1 MTGVP
6 SLHEIRLES
15 RLCLRVGKGRYFG
28 RGGVD
33 ELLEGLFQ
41 RVGVLTIR
49 GEGVWGGVG
58 ALGVLG
64 GSSVLLRGG
73 VMKGQGLGAS
83 TRWL

>member
-49 GEGVWGGVG
+49 GEGIWGGG
-58 ALGVLG
+58 WGTWG
-64 GSSVLLRGG
+64 TGWFFGSSSWWGDEGAGVGG
-73 VMKGQGLGAS
+73 FD
-83 TRWL
+83 